1 MPAQELYQL
10 EAAVQAH
17 HTLLMRH
24 GFAQISP
31 SHTAPLALALAPSTT
46 AETSMRGSGGKKLGQ
61 GAGQGRGAGQGHEAE
76 ASPIELFDFE
86 GAMIDALQQ

>member
-24 GFAQISP
+24 GFAQSSP
-31 SHTAPLALALAPSTT
+31 LPTAPLPLAPGTT
-46 AETSMRGSGGKKLGQ
+46 TEISMGGSGGQKLGQ
-61 GAGQGRGAGQGHEAE
+61 GAGQGRGAGQGQGQEAE
-76 ASPIELFDFE
+76 ASLIELFDSE